1 MYKRQSVSRVHAR
14 LDVKGG
20 QCFITDMRSTNGT
33 FVNGSRVSP
42 NQEVALKSGDVIR
55 ISDEEFEFKA

>member
-1 MYKRQSVSRVHAR
+1 
-14 LDVKGG
+14 
-20 QCFITDMRSTNGT
+20 MRSTNGT